1 MNDLRG
7 KRVAAYGRMSTD
19 KQNPTSATDQIAK
32 CARAIELR
40 GGAVSPSLVFRDDA
54 VSGAVRERPGILAL
68 LASIDRGEIDIVV
81 VEDLSRLSRDTED
94 SAWIRRRIPR
104 LIALDNGIDTANEG
118 AAFTAD
124 IFAAVAAQLRRDIGK
139 KTIRGMTARAEG
151 GFVTGGALAFGYC
164 RVPSVG
170 GSTIAID
177 EVRGAVVRDIFAAYA
192 SGLSLGGVAAML
204 NARGVEAP
212 RSSKPRDRDAWGT
225 STVRAVLHNEK
236 YVGRWTFGRLQ
247 WDRDPETRRRRKTTR
262 TEALVTTE
270 RPDLAIIDTATAERV
285 RARFAETI
293 TTFAR
298 KGRRVPYPK
307 RVTFALSGLLR
318 CAHCG
323 ELMSIGGGEKGRRYY
338 VCTASRRGTCGFR
351 RYVRE
356 AVVREGVIAK
366 VRQIY
371 GSPAGRALLRDL
383 VAEAMAEVKVT
394 GGERRDLSARIEKN
408 EARSR
413 RLTMALADGDAPD
426 SVLAT
431 LRELQVQI
439 RADRAAMERLETA
452 PQTIA
457 APTPAEVLD
466 GVSAALDGEPDVVRH
481 QLRALL
487 DGGHLDVHEEA
498 DGSVNVRGA
507 LDLGVLLGPKR
518 RTAPSV
524 VEGCR
529 HDGCGG
535 RI

>member
-1 MNDLRG
+1 MNSLSG
-7 KRVAAYGRMSTD
+7 KRIAAYGRMSTD
-19 KQNPTSATDQIAK
+19 KQNPTSATDQISK
-32 CARAIELR
+32 CAKAVALR
-40 GGAVSPSLVFRDDA
+40 GGAVDPALVFRDDA
-54 VSGAVRERPGILAL
+54 ISGAVRERPGILAL
-68 LASIDRGEIDIVV
+68 LASIERGEVDIVV

-139 KTIRGMTARAEG
+139 KTVRGMTARAQA
-151 GFVTGGALAFGYC
+151 GFLTGGALAFGYC

-177 EVRGAVVRDIFAAYA
+177 EERGAVVRDIFAAYA
-192 SGLSLGGVAAML
+192 SGLSLGGVATML

-212 RSSKPRDRDAWGT
+212 RSSKPRDRDAWGV
-225 STVRAVLHNEK
+225 STVRAILHNEK

-247 WDRDPETRRRRKTTR
+247 WDRDPETRRRRKRVR

-270 RPDLAIIDTATAERV
+270 RPDLAIIDAATAERV
-285 RARFAETI
+285 RARFAETT

-298 KGRRVPYPK
+298 KGRRVPLHK
-307 RVTFALSGLLR
+307 RNGFPLSGLLR

-323 ELMSIGGGEKGRRYY
+323 ELMSIGGGQHGRRYY
-338 VCTASRRGTCGFR
+338 VCAASRRGTCTFR

-356 AVVREGVIAK
+356 STVREGVIAK

-371 GSPAGRALLRDL
+371 GSPAGHDLLREL
-383 VAEAMAEVKVT
+383 IAEAMAEVNVV
-394 GGERRDLSARIEKN
+394 GGERRELSARIEKN
-408 EARSR
+408 ELRSR

-426 SVLAT
+426 AVLAT
-431 LRELQVQI
+431 LRDLQTQV
-439 RADRAAMERLETA
+439 RADRSAVERLESA
-452 PQTIA
+452 PRRID
-457 APTPAEVLD
+457 APTPAAVLA
-466 GVSAALDGEPDVVRH
+466 GVSDALDGDPDVVRH
-481 QLRALL
+481 RLRELL
-487 DGGHLDVHEEA
+487 ADGRLDVRQEE
-498 DGSVNVRGA
+498 DGSINVRGA

-518 RTAPSV
+518 GRAPSV
-524 VEGCR
+524 SEGCSTE
-529 HDGCGG
+529 GCGG

>member
-1 MNDLRG
+1 MSDLRG
-7 KRVAAYGRMSTD
+7 KRIAAYGRMSTD

-32 CARAIELR
+32 CAAAIALR
-40 GGAVSPSLVFRDDA
+40 GGAVNPALVFRDDA
-54 VSGAVRERPGILAL
+54 ISGAVRERPGILAL
-68 LASIDRGEIDIVV
+68 LASIDRGEVDIVV

-139 KTIRGMTARAEG
+139 KTVRGMTARAQG

-164 RVPSVG
+164 RMPGTG

-177 EVRGAVVRDIFAAYA
+177 EARGAVVRDIFAAYA
-192 SGLSLGGVAAML
+192 SGHSLGGVAAML
-204 NARGVEAP
+204 NARGIEAP
-212 RSSKPRDRDAWGT
+212 RTSKPRDRDAWGV
-225 STVRAVLHNEK
+225 STVRAILHNEK
-236 YVGRWTFGRLQ
+236 YVGRWTFGRLK

-262 TEALVTTE
+262 TEALVTTD
-270 RPDLAIIDTATAERV
+270 RPDLAIIDAATAERV
-285 RARFAETI
+285 RARFAET
-293 TTFAR
+293 TTTYAR
-298 KGRRVPYPK
+298 KGRRVPLPR
-307 RVTFALSGLLR
+307 RVTFPLSGLLR

-356 AVVREGVIAK
+356 SVIRDGVIAR

-371 GSPAGRALLRDL
+371 GSPAGRALLCEL
-383 VAEAMAEVKVT
+383 ITEAMAEVQVA
-394 GGERRDLSARIEKN
+394 GGARRDLSARIEKN

-431 LRELQVQI
+431 LREMQAQI
-439 RADRAAMERLETA
+439 RADRGTMERLEA
-452 PQTIA
+452 MPQTIA
-457 APTPAEVLD
+457 TPTPAEVLA

-481 QLRALL
+481 QLRGLL

-507 LDLGVLLGPKR
+507 LDLGVLLGPER